1 MVITQKALENFIKT
15 PQHIETLTNQKI
27 TEIEAF
33 EIRSDDPF
41 VVIGKVL
48 TRVDHPNSDH
58 LNLTT
63 VDVGHGDILN
73 IVCGAKNV
81 DAGQTVIVAKV
92 GAILPGNFE
101 IKEAVIRGE
110 QSKGMICSLK
120 ELGFSDKVIP
130 EAFKDGIYYFNEDF
144 QPGYSGYEALGQVGF
159 KMTLGL
165 TPNRGDLLS
174 VLGYAYDLSAMLNM
188 KVQVPEYTFKTSKK
202 HTKKVTIQS
211 EACSKYMG
219 RVFENVVIKA
229 SPWWLKSLLIDNDI
243 RPINNVVDI
252 TNYVLLLLGTPLH
265 TFDASKFISDDIII
279 RQAKDQEKVVTL
291 DGQERT
297 LLSSD
302 LVISNG
308 TLPVALAGVMGLEN
322 TMVTDTTNTLFLEA
336 ALFDPN
342 TILETSKRL
351 DLRSDSSL
359 RFERGVGYDRVA
371 LGLDLATQLLLDL
384 ADATLIGET
393 VSDERNIDK
402 KVVKTSISHINSA
415 LGLMLSKDEIINYLM
430 RLRFEV
436 VLSND
441 DEIQCAVP
449 YDRYDI
455 SIEADIVEEVGR
467 IYGLDLIPSTPLK
480 TSLEG
485 KLSIEQKKTRQLEH
499 LLTSLGFQQVITYS
513 LRKLNEHKVFHQL
526 GEHVTLMYPLSED
539 RKLLRQSLYGGMLD
553 TLSYNVN
560 RQLPL
565 HQIFEI
571 GHVFSQAEEK
581 NRLSLMMQDTYIFNR
596 IKKEGVT
603 SSFYALKAIVGR
615 IFEQLGVAFTI
626 KDRHDDP
633 VYHPYQTATIYV
645 DDKEVG
651 HFGTLHPNV
660 LKQYDLKEVYA
671 ATLYLDDIV
680 MKHDT
685 QTYQPISKFPSVERD
700 LAFMMPIDMSVK
712 NVVELMQQTLRKYL
726 VDVYVFDVYQGEH
739 VKEGHQS
746 VAFRMILNDNEK
758 TLTNDDVEKLMKK
771 VVHRCQFELKLEIR

>member
-1 MVITQKALENFIKT
+1 MVVTQKALENFIKT
-15 PQHIETLTNQKI
+15 PQYIEALTNQKI
-27 TEIEAF
+27 TEIESF
-33 EIRSDDPF
+33 EVRADDPF
-41 VVIGKVL
+41 VVVGKVL

-81 DAGQTVIVAKV
+81 DTGQTVIVAKV

-130 EAFKDGIYYFNEDF
+130 EAFKDGIYYFNEAF
-144 QPGYSGYEALGQVGF
+144 QPGYSGYKALGQVGF
-159 KMTLGL
+159 KMELGL

-188 KVQVPEYTFKTSKK
+188 KVQVPKYTFKSSKK
-202 HTKKVTIQS
+202 HNKKVTIQS

-219 RVFENVVIKA
+219 RVFENVVIKE
-229 SPWWLKSLLIDNDI
+229 SPWWIKSLLIDNDI

-252 TNYVLLLLGTPLH
+252 TNYVLLLMGTPLH
-265 TFDASKFISDDIII
+265 TFDAAKFTSDNIMI

-297 LLSSD
+297 LLASD

-308 TLPVALAGVMGLEN
+308 SLPVALAGVMGLEN
-322 TMVTDTTNTLFLEA
+322 TMVTDKTDTIFLEA
-336 ALFDPN
+336 ALFDPK
-342 TILETSKRL
+342 TVLETSKRL
-351 DLRSDSSL
+351 NLRSDSSL

-371 LGLDLATQLLLDL
+371 LGLDLATQLLIDL

-393 VSDERNIDK
+393 VSDERPVDK
-402 KVVKTSISHINSA
+402 KVVATSINNINAA

-436 VLSND
+436 VLSNED
-441 DEIQCAVP
+441 DITCIVP

-467 IYGLDLIPSTPLK
+467 IYGLDLIPSSPLK

-513 LRKLNEHKVFHQL
+513 L
-526 GEHVTLMYPLSED
+526 
-539 RKLLRQSLYGGMLD
+539 
-553 TLSYNVN
+553 
-560 RQLPL
+560 
-565 HQIFEI
+565 
-571 GHVFSQAEEK
+571 
-581 NRLSLMMQDTYIFNR
+581 
-596 IKKEGVT
+596 
-603 SSFYALKAIVGR
+603 
-615 IFEQLGVAFTI
+615 
-626 KDRHDDP
+626 
-633 VYHPYQTATIYV
+633 
-645 DDKEVG
+645 
-651 HFGTLHPNV
+651 
-660 LKQYDLKEVYA
+660 
-671 ATLYLDDIV
+671 
-680 MKHDT
+680 
-685 QTYQPISKFPSVERD
+685 
-700 LAFMMPIDMSVK
+700 
-712 NVVELMQQTLRKYL
+712 
-726 VDVYVFDVYQGEH
+726 
-739 VKEGHQS
+739 
-746 VAFRMILNDNEK
+746 
-758 TLTNDDVEKLMKK
+758 
-771 VVHRCQFELKLEIR
+771 